1 MWPEVALI
9 VPMQDHE
16 KHRRRK
22 LGACRLAAMLG
33 RAMDDKIIV
42 SNSAA
47 LKDNGSVGLGKIKTA
62 VNNLIASDQKRG
74 IKSRFVFIDDAVA
87 MKSFKGSAVDDA
99 TSQRQN
105 KKPSMPFSVSPIRNI

>member
-1 MWPEVALI
+1 
-9 VPMQDHE
+9 
-16 KHRRRK
+16 
-22 LGACRLAAMLG
+22 
-33 RAMDDKIIV
+33 MDDKIIV

-47 LKDNGSVGLGKIKTA
+47 LKDKYGSVGLGKIKTA

-99 TSQRQN
+99 TSARQN
-105 KKPSMPFSVSPIRNI
+105 KEAIDAIFRVANPQYGEV